1 FFYTYMLL
9 FLSFV
14 WLCLITLWPRKTN
27 LPPGPFPLPIVGSL
41 FKLGIKPHQSL
52 AELATIYGP
61 LMTLKLGSVTTIV
74 VSSPA
79 IAKEVLQKNDKIFSN
94 RTIPD
99 ALRALDHHK
108 HSMAWLPV
116 SAKWR
121 SIRKISSTQLFTA
134 QRLESNQGLRKQKV
148 EELLEYVEENCKNKL
163 AVDIGQVAFSTVLN
177 LISNTVFST
186 DITHLDSNYA
196 QEFKALIWGVME
208 EGGRPNFADYFP
220 VLRSIDPQ
228 RIKHRMEG
236 HFRKLDELF
245 DGMIKQRLESRKL
258 DNSPTSSS
266 CSDFLDAILDYKQ
279 EDGFQLSDP
288 DIKSLLK
295 DIFAAGTD
303 TTSSTLEWV
312 MTELLC
318 NPEKMAKAQ
327 AELKEIIAENKPI
340 DESVIIRLPYLQA
353 VVKETFRMHPPVP
366 LLLPH
371 KAESL
376 VELCGYIVPKNT
388 QVLINVWTMG
398 RDPNVWENPTAFEP
412 ERFLNSNTDF
422 KGRDFELIP
431 FGAGRRIC
439 PGLPLAYR
447 MVYLMLASLL
457 HAFNWKLE
465 DGLKPED
472 VDMEENFGITLQKAI
487 PLRAIPLKK

>member
-1 FFYTYMLL
+1 
-9 FLSFV
+9 
-14 WLCLITLWPRKTN
+14 
-27 LPPGPFPLPIVGSL
+27 
-41 FKLGIKPHQSL
+41 
-52 AELATIYGP
+52 
-61 LMTLKLGSVTTIV
+61 
-74 VSSPA
+74 
-79 IAKEVLQKNDKIFSN
+79 
-94 RTIPD
+94 
-99 ALRALDHHK
+99 
-108 HSMAWLPV
+108 
-116 SAKWR
+116 
-121 SIRKISSTQLFTA
+121 
-134 QRLESNQGLRKQKV
+134 
-148 EELLEYVEENCKNKL
+148 
-163 AVDIGQVAFSTVLN
+163 
-177 LISNTVFST
+177 
-186 DITHLDSNYA
+186 
-196 QEFKALIWGVME
+196 
-208 EGGRPNFADYFP
+208 
-220 VLRSIDPQ
+220 
-228 RIKHRMEG
+228 
-236 HFRKLDELF
+236 
-245 DGMIKQRLESRKL
+245 
-258 DNSPTSSS
+258 
-266 CSDFLDAILDYKQ
+266 
-279 EDGFQLSDP
+279 
-288 DIKSLLK
+288 
-295 DIFAAGTD
+295 
-303 TTSSTLEWV
+303 